1 MTILV
6 LTLKRYTTLS
16 GYSLHPSPFL
26 LSSYNVLLEP
36 FTGVGAG
43 RAGASSCQYML
54 GGKQKK
60 KVLMKSP
67 WEIIKSQQ
75 VLEQS
80 SAYYYQTKFWKPS
93 MKWVYSI
100 HRYDHVPVVAQL
112 SSNNTFNCIN

>member
-6 LTLKRYTTLS
+6 LTLKRYTSLS
-16 GYSLHPSPFL
+16 GYSLHPSSFL

-60 KVLMKSP
+60 SSDEVSLGDNKKANMFWSNLQLTV
-67 WEIIKSQQ
+67 IKQNFGNPQ
-75 VLEQS
+75 
-80 SAYYYQTKFWKPS
+80 
-93 MKWVYSI
+93 
-100 HRYDHVPVVAQL
+100 
-112 SSNNTFNCIN
+112 